1 MSQSAYLLHR
11 KEDYFFMHMIEFCL
25 NKKRSDLRKAHVL
38 DSVEDEASS
47 LHITIESLPLLI
59 VIAECWVSL
68 YQIS

>member
-1 MSQSAYLLHR
+1 
-11 KEDYFFMHMIEFCL
+11 MHTIEFCL

-38 DSVEDEASS
+38 DSVEDAASS

>member
-1 MSQSAYLLHR
+1 
-11 KEDYFFMHMIEFCL
+11 MHMIEFCL

-38 DSVEDEASS
+38 GSVEDEASS

-68 YQIS
+68 YQVS